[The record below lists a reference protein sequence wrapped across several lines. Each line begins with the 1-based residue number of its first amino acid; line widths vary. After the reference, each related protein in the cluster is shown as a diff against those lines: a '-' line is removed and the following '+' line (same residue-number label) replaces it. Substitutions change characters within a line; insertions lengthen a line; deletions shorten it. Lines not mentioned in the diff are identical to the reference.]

1 MPAELSTGGTRS
13 LRNFL
18 GELVWRHFF
27 KDVRLEEPQVATY
40 VAAVLADFV
49 RTESLHRIRNVQ
61 GKPLEDVGEMLVESN
76 PLLEAASFD
85 REREVRKHVGDY
97 TLFMTGLFPENV
109 ARIQK
114 TRRPPWMLLLI
125 SCKPVRSPTQLSPH
139 SISSNTKKKHR
150 CFSDFRRILSSASLD
165 STSSARFGRISARIV
180 SAIQTGFGWL
190 PGLRTTYSGK
200 FPVGR
205 VLPWRSHPPA
215 VIVHS
220 PLPARC
226 RCRRRS
232 KG

>member
-1 MPAELSTGGTRS
+1 MAGELSTGGTCS

-27 KDVRLEEPQVATY
+27 EDVRLEEPQVATY

-114 TRRPPWMLLLI
+114 TRRPPLDAFVDFVQAGKE
-125 SCKPVRSPTQLSPH
+125 SYAVV
-139 SISSNTKKKHR
+139 SSFNQFEYKEEAPL
-150 CFSDFRRILSSASLD
+150 FRRLSENFELCVVGLNLVKQDLAEFQRESYQRFKQALDGSLD
-165 STSSARFGRISARIV
+165 
-180 SAIQTGFGWL
+180 
-190 PGLRTTYSGK
+190 
-200 FPVGR
+200 
-205 VLPWRSHPPA
+205 
-215 VIVHS
+215 
-220 PLPARC
+220 
-226 RCRRRS
+226 
-232 KG
+232 

>member
-1 MPAELSTGGTRS
+1 MAGELSTGGTRS

-27 KDVRLEEPQVATY
+27 EDVRLEEPQVATY

-49 RTESLHRIRNVQ
+49 RTESLYRIRNVQ

-114 TRRPPWMLLLI
+114 TRRPRLDAFVDFVQAGKE
-125 SCKPVRSPTQLSPH
+125 SYAVLSSFNQFEYKEEAPL
-139 SISSNTKKKHR
+139 
-150 CFSDFRRILSSASLD
+150 FRRLSENFELCVVGLNLVKQDLAEFQRESYRRFKQALDGSLD
-165 STSSARFGRISARIV
+165 
-180 SAIQTGFGWL
+180 
-190 PGLRTTYSGK
+190 
-200 FPVGR
+200 
-205 VLPWRSHPPA
+205 
-215 VIVHS
+215 
-220 PLPARC
+220 
-226 RCRRRS
+226 
-232 KG
+232 

>member
-1 MPAELSTGGTRS
+1 MASELSTGGTRS

-27 KDVRLEEPQVATY
+27 EDVRLEEPQVATY

-114 TRRPPWMLLLI
+114 TRRPPLDAFVDFVQAGKE
-125 SCKPVRSPTQLSPH
+125 SYAVV
-139 SISSNTKKKHR
+139 SSFNQFEYKEEAPL
-150 CFSDFRRILSSASLD
+150 FRRLSENFELCVVGLNLVKQDLAEFQRESYQRFKQALDGSLD
-165 STSSARFGRISARIV
+165 
-180 SAIQTGFGWL
+180 
-190 PGLRTTYSGK
+190 
-200 FPVGR
+200 
-205 VLPWRSHPPA
+205 
-215 VIVHS
+215 
-220 PLPARC
+220 
-226 RCRRRS
+226 
-232 KG
+232 